1 MGPITGTAV
10 QKKKRGTLSE
20 GTISAGASQPPERL
34 RVGQKTKE
42 GYICVVVGTVGTLLF
57 AVNEFRPWRLFACTK
72 RMSNVVSGLR
82 LRPAHKSG
90 CVSEKKKRKKLALSG
105 L

>member
-1 MGPITGTAV
+1 M
-10 QKKKRGTLSE
+10 RG
-20 GTISAGASQPPERL
+20 SQ
-34 RVGQKTKE
+34 
-42 GYICVVVGTVGTLLF
+42 TVGTLLF

-82 LRPAHKSG
+82 VRPAHKKRLCAG
-90 CVSEKKKRKKLALSG
+90 ARRPLRVAFLHNEKYELAVILNFRTQQPF